1 MVNEETKNEKKK
13 RKRSERTITNF
24 IYMLLVVVVVDE
36 GSMSSTFYS
45 VRSGDGGGL
54 TDNAKYPRL
63 PPLRSLS

>member
-1 MVNEETKNEKKK
+1 MVNEETKNEKK
-13 RKRSERTITNF
+13 KRSERTITNF
-24 IYMLLVVVVVDE
+24 IYMLLVVVVVVDE

-45 VRSGDGGGL
+45 LRSGDGGGL

>member
-1 MVNEETKNEKKK
+1 MKEKK
-13 RKRSERTITNF
+13 KRSERTITNF
-24 IYMLLVVVVVDE
+24 IYMLLVDVVVVVVVVDE